1 MELIKNVVNAAKR
14 KSAENKRAKEL
25 AAKYQAEK
33 KIKEKIANAP
43 APTKKKNVPSLGN
56 TISAVKKRNKILS
69 DL

>member
-14 KSAENKRAKEL
+14 KSAENKRSKDL
-25 AAKYQAEK
+25 AAKYVAEK
-33 KIKEKIANAP
+33 KLKEKIP
-43 APTKKKNVPSLGN
+43 AKKDVPSLGN